1 MAATSARRIL
11 IVDDEGIIHERLRA
25 DELQRQSF
33 AIRKNRNFIGTRASL
48 ASRTGGG
55 AITRL
60 RWLVVGDGLDCW
72 DLCGCVVSIV

>member
-33 AIRKNRNFIGTRASL
+33 AIRKNRKFIGKRASL
-48 ASRTGGG
+48 VSRTGGG
-55 AITRL
+55 TP
-60 RWLVVGDGLDCW
+60 
-72 DLCGCVVSIV
+72 